1 MEKLDTLK
9 PQLMK
14 EKKVMEY
21 STKRRL
27 HIREIGHEYTL
38 SCQKLKT
45 ANNKAK
51 TQKALFS
58 KAMHSTQSFW
68 QNYLQF

>member
-1 MEKLDTLK
+1 
-9 PQLMK
+9 
-14 EKKVMEY
+14 MEY

-27 HIREIGHEYTL
+27 QIREIGHEYTL